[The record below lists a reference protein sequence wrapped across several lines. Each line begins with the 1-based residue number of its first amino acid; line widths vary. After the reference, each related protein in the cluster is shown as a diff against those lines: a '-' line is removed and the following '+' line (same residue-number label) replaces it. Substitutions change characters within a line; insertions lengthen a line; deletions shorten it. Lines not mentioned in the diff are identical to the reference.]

1 MNYKCELGNQEPHVP
16 SPQAT
21 DPKEA
26 KRQRERDPFAG
37 MSAEQKIDQVKKQ
50 RVSNMS
56 DEKRAE
62 LNRKPRE
69 SYKRRKAQSAGV
81 ENVRAGGSDVDPLT
95 GMVSWNHSLHLL

>member
-1 MNYKCELGNQEPHVP
+1 
-16 SPQAT
+16 
-21 DPKEA
+21 
-26 KRQRERDPFAG
+26 

-95 GMVSWNHSLHLL
+95 DLNTAEEDADWLHRNESY